1 MPTLSALRSSPHFA
15 PLFAHVFVLCWP
27 ILVWQINRLFSWSRR
42 EGYPNMLYSVS
53 RWGFIT
59 IVYLG
64 DREDP
69 DAYKPLARTFRPLTD
84 PGYSSDLPA
93 CLATGEILTAASIL
107 ADELGGGSS
116 RLWRESE
123 GALLSQ
129 LINTS

>member
-1 MPTLSALRSSPHFA
+1 MPSLSALRSSPHFA

-64 DREDP
+64 DRQDP
-69 DAYKPLARTFRPLTD
+69 DAYKPLPRTFRLLTD
-84 PGYSSDLPA
+84 ASYASDLPTN
-93 CLATGEILTAASIL
+93 LAALDILTAIRALARAAGEVAPKGPEWALTPLIL
-107 ADELGGGSS
+107 DS
-116 RLWRESE
+116 
-123 GALLSQ
+123 
-129 LINTS
+129 T

>member
-42 EGYPNMLYSVS
+42 EGYPNILYSVS

-64 DREDP
+64 DRQDP
-69 DAYKPLARTFRPLTD
+69 DAYKPLPRIFRPLTD
-84 PGYSSDLPA
+84 ASYASDLPA
-93 CLATGEILTAASIL
+93 NLATSESLTAVPPL
-107 ADELGGGSS
+107 S
-116 RLWRESE
+116 RAAGEVAPKGPE
-123 GALLSQ
+123 GALPSILDS
-129 LINTS
+129 T